1 MICLLICL
9 AHLTMQSLW
18 VNKTQILR
26 LILSI
31 AWLIFIAVA
40 MLTPGDKFPDANY
53 FNFQDKVIHF
63 ICFGFLS
70 FLWCGVS
77 INSKISPKPRQR
89 ILINYLIF
97 GILAGIIL
105 EILQRFVPFRTFDY
119 MDMIVNEIGGLA
131 GLVAYLKNP
140 IKKFSLD

>member
-1 MICLLICL
+1 MRLLLGI
-9 AHLTMQSLW
+9 S
-18 VNKTQILR
+18 
-26 LILSI
+26 
-31 AWLIFIAVA
+31 WLVFIAFA
-40 MLTPGDKFPDANY
+40 MLTPGDKLPEADF

-63 ICFGFLS
+63 VCFGLLS
-70 FLWCGVS
+70 FLWCGVG
-77 INSKISPKPRQR
+77 IDSKIVPKPKKR

-105 EILQRFVPFRTFDY
+105 EFLQRYIPFRSFDY

-131 GLVAYLKNP
+131 GLIAYLKIP

>member
-1 MICLLICL
+1 MRLLLGI
-9 AHLTMQSLW
+9 S
-18 VNKTQILR
+18 
-26 LILSI
+26 
-31 AWLIFIAVA
+31 WLVFIAFA
-40 MLTPGDKFPDANY
+40 MLTPGDKFPEADF

-63 ICFGFLS
+63 VCFGLLS
-70 FLWCGVS
+70 FLWCGVG
-77 INSKISPKPRQR
+77 IDSKIVPKPKKR

-105 EILQRFVPFRTFDY
+105 EFLQRYIPFRSFDY

-131 GLVAYLKNP
+131 GLIAYLKIP